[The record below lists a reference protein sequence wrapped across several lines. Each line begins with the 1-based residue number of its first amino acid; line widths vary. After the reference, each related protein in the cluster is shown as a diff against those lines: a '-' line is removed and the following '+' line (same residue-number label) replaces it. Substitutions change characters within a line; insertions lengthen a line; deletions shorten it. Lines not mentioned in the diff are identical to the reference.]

1 MSALTRPDAEK
12 GERLYAWPS
21 FLANSRTVLFT
32 IVPID
37 ASAAPKMAW
46 LDLDSLETQ
55 VLPLNGSAARFVAT
69 GHLIY
74 AAGPALMAVPFD
86 LAARTTRGQ
95 PVAIRGVTMATAAD
109 NGAAELAVSG
119 TGTLAFIEP
128 GIVQQREMMSL
139 AWVDQRGARSRCRC
153 SREGSS
159 IRVSPRTAHG
169 SRWTS
174 QSWATATF
182 GSGTCAARAWLDSR
196 MDRARTCSR
205 SGPLIRGAILFVGS
219 RRQHRRLLATGGRLD
234 AGPSRARDPELGVP
248 ELLHSR
254 CVRLCHRREFQ

>member
-1 MSALTRPDAEK
+1 VSPLTRPDAEK

-32 IVPID
+32 IVPVD
-37 ASAAPKMAW
+37 ASAAPKIAW

-95 PVAIRGVTMATAAD
+95 PVAMQGVTIATAVD
-109 NGAAELAVSG
+109 NGAAELAVSA

-128 GIVQQREMMSL
+128 GVQQRMMRSL
-139 AWVDQRGARSRCRC
+139 TWVD
-153 SREGSS
+153 REGREEPLPLQPGEL
-159 IRVSPRTAHG
+159 IYPRVSPDGTRIAVDLRAT
-169 SRWTS
+169 
-174 QSWATATF
+174 TATF
-182 GSGTCAARAWLDSR
+182 GSGTCA
-196 MDRARTCSR
+196 DRA
-205 SGPLIRGAILFVGS
+205 
-219 RRQHRRLLATGGRLD
+219 
-234 AGPSRARDPELGVP
+234 
-248 ELLHSR
+248 
-254 CVRLCHRREFQ
+254 